1 MKMAKVI
8 TIKTVPNHK
17 GLSMKVVST
26 INDQA
31 TPEQIFAS
39 LGLTGMVESYTLTKS
54 MPLPIALEESFR
66 LQREMR
72 VRR

>member
-17 GLSMKVVST
+17 GLSIKVVSA

-54 MPLPIALEESFR
+54 MPLPVALEHSFK

-72 VRR
+72 VRK

>member
-17 GLSMKVVST
+17 GLSMKVISA

-39 LGLTGMVESYTLTKS
+39 LGLTGQVESYTLTTS
-54 MPLPIALEESFR
+54 MPLPMALAESSK
-66 LQREMR
+66 LQRKMGMR
-72 VRR
+72 K

>member
-8 TIKTVPNHK
+8 TIKTVPNYK
-17 GLSMKVVST
+17 GLSIKVVST

-39 LGLTGMVESYTLTKS
+39 LGLTGIVESYTLTMS
-54 MPLPIALEESFR
+54 MPLPVALEHSFKI
-66 LQREMR
+66 QREMGLLK
-72 VRR
+72 

>member
-17 GLSMKVVST
+17 GLSIKVVSA
-26 INDQA
+26 INDKA

-54 MPLPIALEESFR
+54 MPLPIALEEFFR
-66 LQREMR
+66 LQREIL